1 MMRHSCLFRPVSGLL
16 GSILIY
22 MAVTCS
28 VSSCTDDTFNKY
40 QQEDTGL
47 LTFDVKVPGNWT
59 NGLSRAATDISIKR
73 MSQSA
78 HAEPLY
84 LVTEISEVAADAAA
98 SDAAAEDA
106 VTRGSTVN
114 STDNFHTNFG
124 LSAICY
130 TGTWPDGDPTNWHTD
145 FAHNLKVTKKETS
158 WESAEKLNWL
168 GTGGIRFFAYSPYS
182 SSDNGIVHSDK
193 NQGGIPTLTYT
204 VPKDVTKQHDLMTA
218 TQDCPGGQGGAVVLK
233 FEHVLTAIT
242 IKTGEK
248 MLAGKVTG
256 ITISGVYGKGTCQI
270 GAKEWTLEGT
280 PDSTFSIKEDVE
292 LDWSGNDLMTNP
304 NIELNKDKEGYTF
317 MMIPQTLTDK
327 ATLTIAFTDSITK
340 TARTLTAKLKEF
352 TKDNTWV
359 AGKKYTYSVSSTGIV
374 VEPVFEMKINRNGQ
388 LPNGGYKFGEGSVF
402 GVANTPI
409 TDKDKEEA
417 AYLPVSGVLRDVE
430 ITAYTRVTHEGDETK
445 TLELPFKIEYSF
457 DEGKNWESG
466 DKTYGWKPVSDIAVK
481 TAEEPAKGNIILPA
495 QSSFTASQ
503 SAFNNILTED
513 GEKDYNLVAR
523 NKLSKHSANCYIVRN
538 HGHYKFPA
546 YYGNTYNNDDYKAY
560 SCDLEVTDEVMV
572 GKILRKFV
580 AGDNST
586 VANGKIQG
594 IEKAVLIWQDSPD
607 LVTEVE
613 YKEEGGEGWVH
624 FYVPRESINQG
635 NAVIAVL
642 DNSGNIL
649 WSWHIWATH
658 YNWED
663 SSIPTGVNNEKGA
676 EFLFSPCN
684 LGYCDSHEGDKE
696 RPVWIRIKATVP
708 GKGEINIKPN
718 IISGVSHPDENGV
731 IAFTQPAV
739 IASIA
744 GDNTYYQWGR
754 KDPMLP
760 GVYNEEI
767 RSSADKNEQYDIIN
781 KVFYSIPKYRF
792 TAKES
797 TVPIGQTIREPF
809 HFFMHQRPK
818 DEDKN
823 ENPDDYN
830 DQNYKRRHW
839 HDGWNASY
847 QTKTI
852 ANFWNSQLIQNGT
865 DGSAATPNNTYVI
878 KTVYDPSPAGY
889 KVPPPSVFSTFV
901 KADKPLGSNK
911 AEEAANKFEAIPVGD
926 INIGWKLTTRS
937 GYEVT
942 FPSTGLRDMGVV
954 DRTCADGTWSAHS
967 KLTFII
973 TAGFQGKKEVSASSS
988 ALLFSIDYRE
998 HALNGNRVPCIEQ
1011 PLGIIYGTNNAY
1023 GFTVR
1028 PIRDGQ
1034 TGTGN

>member
-16 GSILIY
+16 GHIFVYITV
-22 MAVTCS
+22 ACS

-59 NGLSRAATDISIKR
+59 NGLSRAATNISIKR
-73 MSQSA
+73 MSQSDN
-78 HAEPLY
+78 AEPLY
-84 LVTEISEVAADAAA
+84 LVTEVSEVAADAAA
-98 SDAAAEDA
+98 SDAAAKEA
-106 VTRGSTVN
+106 VTRGSTVT
-114 STDNFHTNFG
+114 STNNFHKDFG

-130 TGTWPDGDPTNWHTD
+130 TGTWPEKDPIDWSTE
-145 FAHNLKVTKKETS
+145 FAHNLKVEKNDTS
-158 WESAEKLNWL
+158 WKSEKQLNWL
-168 GTGGIRFFAYSPYS
+168 GTGGIHFFAYSPYF
-182 SSDNGIVHSDK
+182 SSDNGIVHSAPNK
-193 NQGGIPTLTYT
+193 KGIPTLTYT
-204 VPKDVTKQHDLMTA
+204 VPKDVKKQHDLMTA
-218 TQDCPGGQGGAVVLK
+218 TKDCSGGQGGVVDLK

-270 GAKEWTLEGT
+270 GAKNWTPEGT
-280 PDSTFSIKEDVE
+280 PDSTFNIKEDVE

-304 NIELNKDKEGYTF
+304 DIELNKDKEGYTF

-359 AGKKYTYSVSSTGIV
+359 AGKKYTYSVSSTGIL

-457 DEGKNWESG
+457 DEGKNWKLG

-503 SAFNNILTED
+503 SVFDDILTEN
-513 GEKDYNLVAR
+513 GEKDYDLVAN
-523 NKLSKHSANCYIVRN
+523 NKLSNRSANCYIVHN
-538 HGHYKFPA
+538 HGHYKFPT
-546 YYGNTYNNDDYKAY
+546 YYGNTYQNKDRGAY
-560 SCDLEVTDEVMV
+560 SCELEVTDEVMKD
-572 GKILRKFV
+572 KILWNFV
-580 AGDNST
+580 AGDNIT

-658 YNWED
+658 YDWEK

-684 LGYCDSHEGDKE
+684 LGYCDPHGGDKE

-708 GKGEINIKPN
+708 GKGEIDITPN
-718 IISGVSHPDENGV
+718 IISGASHPDENGV
-731 IAFTQPAV
+731 ITFTQPAV

-767 RSSADKNEQYDIIN
+767 RSLAGDKEEQYDIIN
-781 KVFYSIPKYRF
+781 KVFYSISKYRF

-797 TVPIGQTIREPF
+797 TVPIGRTIREPF
-809 HFFMHQRPK
+809 HFFMHTKPK
-818 DEDKN
+818 SGEENETDK
-823 ENPDDYN
+823 
-830 DQNYKRRHW
+830 NYKRRHW
-839 HDGWNASY
+839 HDGSEAFY

-852 ANFWNSQLIQNGT
+852 ANFWNSQLIRNGT
-865 DGSAATPNNTYVI
+865 RASAAPPNNTYVI

-889 KVPPPSVFSTFV
+889 KIPPPSAFSTFV
-901 KADKPLGSNK
+901 TVDDSLGSAK
-911 AEEAANKFEAIPVGD
+911 TKEAANKFETMPVGG

-937 GYEVT
+937 GNEVT

-973 TAGFQGKKEVSASSS
+973 TAGFQGEKAASASSS

-998 HALNGNRVPCIEQ
+998 HTANAKQPIEV